1 MRQRLRGM
9 RAGVATAAYPGV
21 VGKALLVIAVIL
33 LTIYAFFDVLATP
46 RGTARRMS
54 RVIWAFVVFVPVL
67 GPVLWLALGRPRKR
81 ATPNRRPARPVRGP
95 DDDPDFL
102 RDLNRKPEDALQEWE
117 KEYRRK
123 RRSRGEDRPES

>member
-1 MRQRLRGM
+1 MI
-9 RAGVATAAYPGV
+9 V
-21 VGKALLVIAVIL
+21 VLV

-54 RVIWAFVVFVPVL
+54 RLLWGIVVFVPVL
-67 GPVLWLALGRPRKR
+67 GPLLWLTLGRPRNR
-81 ATPNRRPARPVRGP
+81 STPNRPRYRRPVHGP

-102 RDLNRKPEDALQEWE
+102 REVNRKPEDALEEWE

-123 RRSRGEDRPES
+123 RRRRSRDDDRPDA